1 VAATARVQAE
11 IPPSTNVSCV
21 ASFNDTVIEDF
32 RANAGV
38 LGGHW
43 EGKRTLLLHAPGRKS
58 GKEFVNPLVA
68 APYGD
73 SYIVSGSAG
82 GAPQDPQWVANL
94 ESLDGPVTVELG
106 PDTVQADHR
115 VVRAG
120 RDDDWDRLYGVWRAY
135 WPDAAE
141 YEKKTDRKF
150 PVALI
155 TVR

>member
-1 VAATARVQAE
+1 
-11 IPPSTNVSCV
+11 
-21 ASFNDTVIEDF
+21 
-32 RANAGV
+32 
-38 LGGHW
+38 
-43 EGKRTLLLHAPGRKS
+43 
-58 GKEFVNPLVA
+58 
-68 APYGD
+68 
-73 SYIVSGSAG
+73 
-82 GAPQDPQWVANL
+82 
-94 ESLDGPVTVELG
+94 
-106 PDTVQADHR
+106 VQADHR